1 MRKAV
6 DLVIYILYLAFFIW
20 SLSAAASGGDTL
32 YIEADGREY
41 AFSLSE
47 DGIHEVEG
55 AIGTTV
61 IEIRDSEARIISSPC
76 PNQTCV
82 RSGWSGT
89 LCCLPN
95 RVICTAGRGEGGV
108 DAISG

>member
-20 SLSAAASGGDTL
+20 SLSAAAPGGDTL
-32 YIEADGREY
+32 HVKADGREY

-82 RSGWSGT
+82 RSGWSDM

-95 RVICTAGRGEGGV
+95 RIIATTGKTGGDV
-108 DAISG
+108 NAVSG